1 MTNVLL
7 LVAEAVS
14 VKFTAFLQGANNMA
28 YITESQE
35 IPGNDGSY
43 LVVRFDDTEP
53 SVPVMYRFAYYD
65 VDSVNNW
72 STTPFQSVNVQRNTV
87 CDLVQNWLDEEAQ

>member
-1 MTNVLL
+1 VL
-7 LVAEAVS
+7 
-14 VKFTAFLQGANNMA
+14 KLQQIKGANNMA

-35 IPGNDGSY
+35 IPGNDGAY
-43 LVVRFDDTEP
+43 IVVRYDDTEP

-65 VDSVNNW
+65 VDLVKKW
-72 STTPFQSVNVQRNTV
+72 STTPFQSVNVQRGAV

>member
-1 MTNVLL
+1 
-7 LVAEAVS
+7 
-14 VKFTAFLQGANNMA
+14 MA

-43 LVVRFDDTEP
+43 LVVRYDDTEP
-53 SVPVMYRFAYYD
+53 AVPVTYCFAYD
-65 VDSVNNW
+65 FDLVKNW

-87 CDLVQNWLDEEAQ
+87 CDLVQNWIDESAQ